1 MIRTLGIIFFCLT
14 AFTVQARETWQCGLA
29 GVAELVFPGAGY
41 AVMGQWDKAIAFGGT
56 RHILLYQY
64 FLNARQPDFQQKTD
78 EIYHTDSDGATTI
91 HWHRSSFYGNS
102 AAQMYQNLT
111 FTTIYDLYDEKCEP
125 NPKTYQTFLAP
136 YRVDHFGKNP
146 AFWLPLGYLAVSMNL
161 PSDSETRYTTHND
174 LKRQEM
180 MAVSYVNYQ
189 LVGVGEE
196 LLFRGVVQRSFYN
209 LFSTWLSPQ
218 RARWS
223 AIVAGAGV
231 FGLAH
236 NGEGGSA
243 LPAVAFVGGMYLGW
257 LYHHSDGSF
266 DITTPIALHSW
277 WDTLLVEESLAS
289 SRFKKIGAIPS
300 LYSRQIPLFAWQA
313 SW

>member
-125 NPKTYQTFLAP
+125 NPKTYQTF
-136 YRVDHFGKNP
+136 F
-146 AFWLPLGYLAVSMNL
+146 SSL
-161 PSDSETRYTTHND
+161 PS
-174 LKRQEM
+174 
-180 MAVSYVNYQ
+180 
-189 LVGVGEE
+189 
-196 LLFRGVVQRSFYN
+196 RSFWKESRF
-209 LFSTWLSPQ
+209 LAS
-218 RARWS
+218 
-223 AIVAGAGV
+223 
-231 FGLAH
+231 FGLL
-236 NGEGGSA
+236 S
-243 LPAVAFVGGMYLGW
+243 
-257 LYHHSDGSF
+257 SF
-266 DITTPIALHSW
+266 H
-277 WDTLLVEESLAS
+277 EST
-289 SRFKKIGAIPS
+289 
-300 LYSRQIPLFAWQA
+300 
-313 SW
+313 